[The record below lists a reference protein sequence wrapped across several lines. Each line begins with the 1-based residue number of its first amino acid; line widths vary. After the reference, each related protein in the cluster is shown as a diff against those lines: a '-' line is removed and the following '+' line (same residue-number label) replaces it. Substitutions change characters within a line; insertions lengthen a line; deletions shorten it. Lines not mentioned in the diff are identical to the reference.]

1 MAKVVIV
8 GAGGYVFPLTLIRD
22 LLAFPA
28 LAETRLSLFDIDPAR
43 VAVTAGGAR
52 ELIDAHGLGATIEI
66 PTERRAALEGADVVI
81 CTFQVGGLDAYR
93 SDVEIPRRYG
103 IDQTVGDTLGPGGV
117 FRGLRSIGALRGLAA
132 DMREVCPNAL
142 LIQYANPMSIN
153 CWATEALGVS
163 TVGLCHSVQHT
174 SAMLAREIGIP
185 YEEITFDS
193 AGVNHTAWFTTFR
206 RGDED
211 LLPVIRQVMSDR
223 HLGGESGGERRPDEV
238 YAGGSERV
246 RTELMR
252 LTGYFHT
259 ESSHHAS
266 EYWAWFRKGPEVV
279 AEYLP
284 TRWDYFDICSN
295 HSPEQRVTEYVE
307 RSRREGLHPSNEYG
321 AYIVD
326 SLVTGEQRVIYGNVP
341 NRGLVTNLAADAC
354 VEVACLVD
362 DHGVRPIV
370 YGELPP
376 VCAALNTVQIN
387 VQRLAVRAGLEG
399 DRDLVYA
406 AVALDPLTGALLTLP
421 EIRRMVDE
429 LFEAEASW
437 LPQFEGSPVPAMA

>member
-1 MAKVVIV
+1 MANVVIV

-22 LLAFPA
+22 ILAFPA
-28 LAETRLSLFDIDPAR
+28 LSDTRLSLFDIDPDR

-52 ELIDAHGLGATIEI
+52 ELVRAHHLGASIEV
-66 PTERRAALEGADVVI
+66 PTERRAALAGADVVI

-117 FRGLRSIGALRGLAA
+117 FRGLRSIGALGELAR
-132 DMREVCPNAL
+132 DMREVCPGAL
-142 LIQYANPMSIN
+142 LVQYANPMSIN
-153 CWATEALGVS
+153 CWATEALGVR

-174 SAMLAREIGIP
+174 SAMLAKELGIP

-206 RGDED
+206 RGEED
-211 LLPVIRQVMSDR
+211 LLPRLRQVMSER
-223 HLGGESGGERRPDEV
+223 HLAGGSAGGRRPDEL
-238 YAGGSERV
+238 YAGGNEQV

-266 EYWAWFRKGPEVV
+266 EYWAWFRKSPALV

-295 HSPEQRVTEYVE
+295 HSPAQRVTEYVE
-307 RSRREGLHPSNEYG
+307 RSRQEGLHPSNEYG

-326 SLVTGEQRVIYGNVP
+326 SLVTGQQRVIYGNVP
-341 NRGLVTNLAADAC
+341 NRGLVTNLAQDAC

-362 DHGVRPIV
+362 DHGLRPIV

-376 VCAALNTVQIN
+376 ACAALNTVQIN

-421 EIRRMVDE
+421 QIRQMVDE
-429 LFEAEASW
+429 LFAAEAPW
-437 LPQFEGSPVPAMA
+437 LPQFAATAVPALA